1 MGCNCK
7 RAVTLEEDYGAPM
20 EENWFGK
27 MIRMLYKCIMF
38 IIVVV
43 LSIIV
48 SPIVILIAIYQITFG
63 KGGIKIPHKIFEMSK
78 LEG

>member
-1 MGCNCK
+1 
-7 RAVTLEEDYGAPM
+7 
-20 EENWFGK
+20 